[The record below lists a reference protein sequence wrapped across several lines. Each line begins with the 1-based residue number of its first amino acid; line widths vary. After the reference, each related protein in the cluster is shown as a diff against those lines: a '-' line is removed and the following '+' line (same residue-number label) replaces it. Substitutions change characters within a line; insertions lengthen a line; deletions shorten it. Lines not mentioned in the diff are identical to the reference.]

1 MKYYSFYMVSDYGRN
16 MDSEEN
22 FVYCHY
28 EDNVLVRANSPEEAM
43 EKAEKWAIS
52 KRREVYR
59 IDKPFA
65 MPCRWFIG
73 GWREKR
79 KGWRWYEVHAFG
91 EGKDGR
97 HRKDVYGY
105 IWAPNK
111 KYVAERLREMGAP
124 LISYISREIWNVL
137 LK

>member
-1 MKYYSFYMVSDYGRN
+1 MKYYSFFMVSDYGRN

-28 EDNVLVRANSPEEAM
+28 VDNVLARANSPEEAM

-73 GWREKR
+73 GWREKQ
-79 KGWRWYEVHAFG
+79 KGWRWYEVNAFG
-91 EGKDGR
+91 TKENGKI
-97 HRKDVYGY
+97 KAFFGY
-105 IWAPNK
+105 IFAPNK
-111 KYVAERLREMGAP
+111 KFVKDMIVEMDYPAIG
-124 LISYISREIWNVL
+124 YICRAVWNVYI
-137 LK
+137 K

>member
-1 MKYYSFYMVSDYGRN
+1 MKYYSFFMVSDYGRN

-43 EKAEKWAIS
+43 EKAEKWAKS
-52 KRREVYR
+52 KRREVNR
-59 IDKPFA
+59 IDDPFA

-73 GWREKR
+73 GWREKQ

-91 EGKDGR
+91 DGKDER
-97 HRKDVYGY
+97 HWKDVYGY

-124 LISYISREIWNVL
+124 LISYISREMWNVL